1 MTPYN
6 RISIKQIMDDIL
18 DHPMMQDLSFERAIN
33 YAVEFIKIVGMPT
46 AFEHKTITIPV
57 ENYTGYRTQ
66 IVKDPET
73 NEEKEERLPSIP
85 EDCYQILAIKKKG
98 GEEVILNTST
108 SVFGSS
114 KSNSAFPS
122 YVIRGNVIQTSFEEG
137 ELEISYLALPVDSKG
152 YPTIPEIASYIRAL
166 ELYIK
171 KKWFTILFDLGKLN
185 GAIYNNIKQ
194 EYAFAVGQAQSEL
207 IKPSLDEMEAF
218 TNMWNS
224 LLPRQSAHRFGYST
238 VGSREIKRF

>member
-1 MTPYN
+1 
-6 RISIKQIMDDIL
+6 MDDIL
-18 DHPMMQDLSFERAIN
+18 DHPMMQDLSFERAIA

-57 ENYTGYRTQ
+57 ENYAGYRLD
-66 IVKDPET
+66 KDD
-73 NEEKEERLPSIP
+73 KKLPSIP

-108 SVFGSS
+108 SAFGSS
-114 KSNSAFPS
+114 KSNSASPS

-137 ELEISYLALPVDSKG
+137 ELEISYLALPTDEEG

-185 GAIYNNIKQ
+185 VSIYNNIKQ

-224 LLPRQSAHRFGYST
+224 LLPRHSAHKFGFST
-238 VGSREIKRF
+238 LGSKEIKRF

>member
-1 MTPYN
+1 MTPYK

-18 DHPMMQDLSFERAIN
+18 DHPMMQDLSFERAIA

-46 AFEHKTITIPV
+46 AFEQETKTVTV
-57 ENYTGYRTQ
+57 ENYAGTEG
-66 IVKDPET
+66 
-73 NEEKEERLPSIP
+73 LP
-85 EDCYQILAIKKKG
+85 DNCYQVLAVRKEGNIPMT
-98 GEEVILNTST
+98 LNTST
-108 SVFGSS
+108 SVFGLSKNNSS
-114 KSNSAFPS
+114 SPS
-122 YVIRGNVIQTSFEEG
+122 YVIKGNQIHTSFEEG
-137 ELEISYLALPVDSKG
+137 TIEISYLALPSDTEG

-185 GAIYNNIKQ
+185 ASIYNNVKQ

-224 LLPRQSAHRFGYST
+224 LLPRHSAHHFGYST
-238 VGSREIKRF
+238 VGSKEIKRF

>member
-1 MTPYN
+1 
-6 RISIKQIMDDIL
+6 MDDIL

-46 AFEHKTITIPV
+46 AFEHTTETKQV
-57 ENYTGYRTQ
+57 ENYA
-66 IVKDPET
+66 VFV
-73 NEEKEERLPSIP
+73 P

-114 KSNSAFPS
+114 KSNSASPS

-137 ELEISYLALPVDSKG
+137 ELEISYLALPVDSEG

-185 GAIYNNIKQ
+185 VSIYNNIKQ

-224 LLPRQSAHRFGYST
+224 LLPRHSAHKLGYST
-238 VGSREIKRF
+238 LGSKEIKRF

>member
-18 DHPMMQDLSFERAIN
+18 DHPMMQDLSFERAIA

-46 AFEHKTITIPV
+46 AFENKTIVIPV
-57 ENYTGYRTQ
+57 EDYTGYRLAQ
-66 IVKDPET
+66 DGS
-73 NEEKEERLPSIP
+73 RLPSIP

-114 KSNSAFPS
+114 KSNSASPS

-137 ELEISYLALPVDSKG
+137 ELEISYLALPIDEEG

-185 GAIYNNIKQ
+185 VSIYNNVKQ
-194 EYAFAVGQAQSEL
+194 EYAFAVGQAQTEL

-224 LLPRQSAHRFGYST
+224 LLPRHSAHRFGYST
-238 VGSREIKRF
+238 LGSGEIKRF

>member
-1 MTPYN
+1 
-6 RISIKQIMDDIL
+6 MDDIL

-57 ENYTGYRTQ
+57 ENYTGYRLD
-66 IVKDPET
+66 KDG
-73 NEEKEERLPSIP
+73 EKLPSIP

-114 KSNSAFPS
+114 KSNSASPS

-137 ELEISYLALPVDSKG
+137 ELEISYLALPVDKEG

-185 GAIYNNIKQ
+185 VSIYNNVKQ

-224 LLPRQSAHRFGYST
+224 LLPRHSAHRFGFT
-238 VGSREIKRF
+238 TLGSREIKRF